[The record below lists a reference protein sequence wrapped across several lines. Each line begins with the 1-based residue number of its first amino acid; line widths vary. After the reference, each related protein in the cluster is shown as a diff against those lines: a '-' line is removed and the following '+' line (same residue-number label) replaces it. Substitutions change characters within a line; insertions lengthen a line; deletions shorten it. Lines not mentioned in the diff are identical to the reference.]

1 MKLPK
6 LQFKLSK
13 AIRTPFLI
21 SYLFAAVTSFLAIAF
36 YLQLPPTIPLF
47 YTLAEPTA
55 QLTNKEWIFLFPSL
69 ALSVVIIHTSYL
81 QFFSRSE
88 RVTVRLFAWATAV
101 VQIVLSISLIRILML
116 VL

>member
-6 LQFKLSK
+6 LQFTLSK
-13 AIRTPFLI
+13 TIRTPFLV
-21 SYLFAAVTSFLAIAF
+21 SYLFAAITSFLAIAF

-47 YTLAEPTA
+47 YTIAESTA
-55 QLTNKEWIFLFPSL
+55 QLTNKEWVFLFPSL
-69 ALSVVIIHTSYL
+69 ALTIALIHTSYL
-81 QFFSRSE
+81 QFFSKSE
-88 RVTVRLFAWATAV
+88 KVTVRLFAWATAV